1 MRHSLKFVLSAALAI
16 SAAGCGDFLSG
27 PGVDQ
32 DPNNITKLTRPGPLY
47 IGIQALQSVQFE
59 GQLARNAAEYV
70 QQVAGISRQQVG
82 YDLYQM
88 DPSTIDP
95 HFYSVY
101 GSSIVIQGGGGLL
114 DIKKMQQLAR
124 AVNDS
129 IYLGIGKVYEALV
142 IGMAASIWGDIPY
155 RQAADSTNLTPAFD
169 PQLQVYSDVL
179 AQLDSAIFFLSAT
192 PAAPNAGPPSDNSEL
207 IYLDRSG
214 DVAALAAVYT
224 QVAHSLKARYHMH
237 LAEVDPTHYALAL
250 AEVPL
255 GINTPANDM
264 LWFHDQS
271 PSGQNVWWQFMNTR
285 TDIGPGAAIVEIMK
299 RRIAQ
304 GVDNAER
311 LNFYFQQA
319 VFDPNPTVAGDEVPV
334 GFFGY
339 RPGVST
345 NLVTAGGIYNGNG
358 SPAGAGGG
366 SDPGGNY
373 SLFNFIDQN
382 TDPGDVRMPVITYA
396 ETQLIGAEAAFQTGG
411 QGAAQP
417 YLDAAR
423 AQRSFGARGT
433 TPITFTPL
441 ASVPATLQNIM
452 EEKYVTLFLN
462 IEAWN
467 DYKRTCLPALAP
479 APTSLGSTLPGT
491 NPVPGRLPY
500 GITEINANP
509 HTPSVSPVGR
519 NANDPNPCPL
529 LDYSSST
536 PLGN

>member
-16 SAAGCGDFLSG
+16 SVAGCGDFLSG

-192 PAAPNAGPPSDNSEL
+192 PAAPNAGPTSDNSEL
-207 IYLDRSG
+207 IYLDRGG
-214 DVAALAAVYT
+214 DAAALAAVYT

-311 LNFYFQQA
+311 LNFYFQQS
-319 VFDPNPTVAGDEVPV
+319 VFDPNPAVAGDEVPV

-345 NLVTAGGIYNGNG
+345 NVVTAGGIYNGNG

-441 ASVPATLQNIM
+441 PTAPATLQNIM

-479 APTSLGSTLPGT
+479 APTALGSTLPGT

-529 LDYSSST
+529 LNYSSST

>member
-1 MRHSLKFVLSAALAI
+1 MRHSLRLLLSAALVL
-16 SAAGCGDFLSG
+16 AATGCGDFLSG

-70 QQVAGISRQQVG
+70 QQVAGISRQQIG

-95 HFYSVY
+95 EFYSIY
-101 GSSIVIQGGGGLL
+101 GSAVVIQGGGGLL

-129 IYLGIGKVYEALV
+129 IYIGIGKVYEALV

-155 RQAADSTNLTPAFD
+155 REAADSNNLTPAFD

-179 AQLDSAIFFLSAT
+179 TQLDSAIFFLAAT

-207 IYLDRSG
+207 IYLDRGG
-214 DVAALAAVYT
+214 DAAALAAVYT

-237 LAEVDPTHYALAL
+237 LAEVDPSHYALAL

-271 PSGQNVWWQFMNTR
+271 PTGQNVWWQFMNTR

-304 GVDNAER
+304 GVDNDER

-319 VFDPNPTVAGDEVPV
+319 AFDPDPATAGDEVPV

-339 RPGVST
+339 RPGASSG
-345 NLVTAGGIYNGNG
+345 LQTASGIYNGDG
-358 SPAGAGGG
+358 SPAAAGGAG
-366 SDPGGNY
+366 DPGGNY

-382 TDPGDVRMPVITYA
+382 TDPGDVRTPIITYA

-417 YLDAAR
+417 FLDAAR
-423 AQRSFGARGT
+423 AQRSYGARGT
-433 TPITFTPL
+433 APIVFTPL
-441 ASVPATLQNIM
+441 PPVPATLENIM

-479 APTSLGSTLPGT
+479 APAALGSPVPGG

-500 GITEINANP
+500 GISEINANP
-509 HTPSVSPVGR
+509 HTPNVSPVGR
-519 NANDPNPCPL
+519 NANDPNPCPVL
-529 LDYSSST
+529 NYVNST